1 MKHFDGLK
9 ETVAEISDLHAAMA
23 LLEWDQQTYMPSNS
37 AADRSGQIGTLAKLA
52 HEKASSAEF
61 GRLIDAA
68 SRETASMPA
77 DSMSQE
83 PPVPP
88 RKPIMRGRKR
98 KRSPISRSFSLI
110 WRP

>member
-1 MKHFDGLK
+1 MVMKHFDGLK

-77 DSMSQE
+77 DSME
-83 PPVPP
+83 VCLC
-88 RKPIMRGRKR
+88 RKLRE
-98 KRSPISRSFSLI
+98 F
-110 WRP
+110 